1 MTNDAPQY
9 YAEAIGWDLDRSRL
23 LRLSARRAWVVA
35 MVSCGLALLLAVGL
49 ATVIPL
55 KHVEPFV
62 VRVDAASG
70 FVDIVPMYAGKADL
84 PESITRHL
92 VMEYVVQRE
101 RYVPAIAEVDYE
113 QVGAYQTAAMNQA
126 WSAEWARTNPQSP
139 LNRHADGSHV
149 SVAVQS
155 ISFLKHNAGSSDV
168 IQVRFTTETERGV
181 GGPADVAQFV
191 ATLAAAYGPP
201 SADVRM
207 RALNPLGFKV
217 IEYRREPETPGHE
230 PETRLGGG
238 GP

>member
-1 MTNDAPQY
+1 MNKDAPLY

-23 LRLSARRAWVVA
+23 LRVSARRAWVVA
-35 MVSCGLALLLAVGL
+35 MMACGLALLLGVALV
-49 ATVIPL
+49 TVMPL

-70 FVDIVPMYAGKADL
+70 LVDVVPIYAGTADL

-92 VMEYVVQRE
+92 VMEYVAQRE

-113 QVGAYQTAAMNQA
+113 QIGAYQTAAMNQA
-126 WSAEWARTNPQSP
+126 WSADWARTNPDSP

-149 SVAVQS
+149 RAAVQS
-155 ISFLKHNAGSSDV
+155 VSFLKHNARSSDV
-168 IQVRFTTETERGV
+168 IQVRFTTETEHGV
-181 GGPADVAQFV
+181 GGPVDVAHYV

-230 PETRLGGG
+230 PEVRLGGG
-238 GP
+238 GT

>member
-1 MTNDAPQY
+1 MNKDVAQY
-9 YAEAIGWDLDRSRL
+9 YAEAAGWDLDRSQS
-23 LRLSARRAWVVA
+23 LRASARRAWTVA
-35 MVSCGLALLLAVGL
+35 MMASGLALLLGAAL

-55 KHVEPFV
+55 KHVEPFL
-62 VRVDAASG
+62 VRVDGASG
-70 FVDIVPMYAGKADL
+70 FVDVVPMYTGTADL

-92 VMEYVVQRE
+92 VMEYVAQRE

-113 QVGAYQTAAMNQA
+113 QVGAYQTASMNQA
-126 WSAEWARTNPQSP
+126 WSAEWARTNPDSP

-149 SVAVQS
+149 SVTVQS
-155 ISFLKHNAGSSDV
+155 ISFLKHNTRSGDL
-168 IQVRFTTETERGV
+168 IQVRFTAETGRGDRDSV
-181 GGPADVAQFV
+181 NVANYV

-217 IEYRREPETPGHE
+217 IEYRREPETPGNE
-230 PETRLGGG
+230 PQTRPGGG